1 MALNYG
7 DNYVH
12 IIKKNDVEY
21 NVKDAIAAAAIDTI
35 QGDENTNGSI
45 LKAAKDAKTYSKDL
59 IDKVLGADSAAQTIT
74 NLQNVLNE
82 LNDPDNQQ
90 GIPGTFVDT
99 VKAGL
104 AGLGNKTEAE
114 LYADATEYNNAKGT
128 ELTAEEFAALP
139 SDQKIKTPAV
149 LNTVK
154 DYVDAAVQNA
164 SSDASGA
171 IQALDAEVPSS
182 DGTNV
187 QVKVTEVDGVIT
199 AVNVTDNS
207 INATDLSNKV
217 GDLGNTA
224 DVLYADAAEYNE
236 AKGTNLNA
244 DEFAALSNEDKIKTA
259 GVAHTVKSYV
269 DTKFSDSAFTITDH
283 ILELGL

>member
-12 IIKKNDVEY
+12 IIKKNGVNY
-21 NVKDAIAAAAIDTI
+21 NVKDAIAADAIDII
-35 QGDENTNGSI
+35 QGDVNTEGSI
-45 LKAAKDAKTYSKDL
+45 LHAAEGAKSYSKGL

-82 LNDPDNQQ
+82 LNDPDNAQ

-99 VKAGL
+99 VKTGL
-104 AGLGNKTEAE
+104 AGLGNKTEATYYQE
-114 LYADATEYNNAKGT
+114 GDVIPEGKQIG
-128 ELTAEEFAALP
+128 
-139 SDQKIKTPAV
+139 DVKTPAV

-171 IQALDAEVPSS
+171 IAALDAEETSS

-199 AVNVTDNS
+199 AVNVTDSS

-217 GDLGNTA
+217 GNLGNA
-224 DVLYADAAEYNE
+224 VEAQEAVLYTAEDEEVIAGTKNVGDVKTPAVE
-236 AKGTNLNA
+236 A
-244 DEFAALSNEDKIKTA
+244 
-259 GVAHTVKSYV
+259 VAHTVKSYV
-269 DTKFSDSAFTITDH
+269 DTKFSDSAFTITNH
-283 ILELGL
+283 VLELGL

>member
-12 IIKKNDVEY
+12 IIKKNGVNY
-21 NVKDAIAAAAIDTI
+21 NVKDAIAADAIDII
-35 QGDENTNGSI
+35 QGDVNTEGSI
-45 LKAAKDAKTYSKDL
+45 LHAAEGAKSYSKGL

-82 LNDPDNQQ
+82 LNDPDNAQ

-99 VKAGL
+99 VKTGL
-104 AGLGNKTEAE
+104 AGLGNKTEAVYYTQKE
-114 LYADATEYNNAKGT
+114 INAAQEGDPAYGKT
-128 ELTAEEFAALP
+128 T
-139 SDQKIKTPAV
+139 SDIKTPAV

-171 IQALDAEVPSS
+171 IAALDAEETSS

-187 QVKVTEVDGVIT
+187 QVKVTEVDGKIT
-199 AVNVTDNS
+199 AVSVTDNS

-217 GDLGNTA
+217 GNLGNATEA
-224 DVLYADAAEYNE
+224 QAAVYYTQEEADAYNTEHSLNPEDAGYVTTATVKTPATE
-236 AKGTNLNA
+236 A
-244 DEFAALSNEDKIKTA
+244 
-259 GVAHTVKSYV
+259 VAHTVKSYV
-269 DTKFSDSAFTITDH
+269 DTKFSDSAFTITNH

>member
-7 DNYVH
+7 ENYVH
-12 IIKKNDVEY
+12 IIKKNGVEY
-21 NVKDAIAAAAIDTI
+21 NVKDAIAAAAIETI
-35 QGDENTNGSI
+35 QGDVNTEGSI
-45 LKAAKDAKTYSKDL
+45 LHAAEGAKSYSKGL

-74 NLQNVLNE
+74 SLQNVLNE
-82 LNDPDNQQ
+82 LNDPNNAQ

-99 VKAGL
+99 VKTGL
-104 AGLGNKTEAE
+104 AGLGNKTEAV
-114 LYADATEYNNAKGT
+114 LYTEDDPEVKNGT
-128 ELTAEEFAALP
+128 KQVG
-139 SDQKIKTPAV
+139 DVKTPAV

-154 DYVDAAVQNA
+154 DYVDNAVQNA

-171 IQALDAEVPSS
+171 IAALDAEQTSS

-187 QVKVTEVDGVIT
+187 QVKVTEVDGKIT
-199 AVNVTDNS
+199 AVNVTDSS

-217 GDLGNTA
+217 GDLGNAVEAQAAVYYTQEE
-224 DVLYADAAEYNE
+224 ADAYNTEHSLNPEDAGYVTTATVKTPATE
-236 AKGTNLNA
+236 A
-244 DEFAALSNEDKIKTA
+244 
-259 GVAHTVKSYV
+259 VAHTVKSYV